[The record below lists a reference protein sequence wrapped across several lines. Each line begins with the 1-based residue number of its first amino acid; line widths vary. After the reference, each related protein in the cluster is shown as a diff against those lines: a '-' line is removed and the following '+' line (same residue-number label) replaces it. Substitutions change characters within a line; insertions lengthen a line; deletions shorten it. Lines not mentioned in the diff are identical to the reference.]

1 MTAIQ
6 EPKVDGRAT
15 YLRYIEGEGIPI
27 VEGLYIP
34 DLKEVEVSPWARKG
48 ALGAIVR
55 LEGAENLNDAYV
67 LEIPPGAETTPQ
79 RHMYEEL
86 VYVVQGRG
94 ATTVSNS
101 AGTKVTFEWGPG
113 SVFGIPLNASYQH
126 FNGSGS
132 EPARYY
138 AVTSA
143 PLMMNLFH
151 NQDFIFGTDAD
162 FLDRF
167 GGESHDFSGGGK
179 SYAGRIWETNFI
191 PDVRAMKL
199 QRWNERGAGG
209 TNAMLELAESSMCGH
224 ISEFPVGTY
233 KKAHRHRAGA
243 HVIILS
249 GQGFSMLWEENEPI
263 RKVDWKPGSVVVP
276 PERWF
281 HQHFNAGPT
290 PARYLALRWGSK
302 KFPVFRDW
310 GIDKSVKEG
319 GDQIEYE
326 DEDLGVRQ
334 TFEAELAANDV
345 RSQMD
350 GVLARAG
357 A

>member
-1 MTAIQ
+1 
-6 EPKVDGRAT
+6 
-15 YLRYIEGEGIPI
+15 
-27 VEGLYIP
+27 
-34 DLKEVEVSPWARKG
+34 
-48 ALGAIVR
+48 
-55 LEGAENLNDAYV
+55 
-67 LEIPPGAETTPQ
+67 
-79 RHMYEEL
+79 MYEEL

>member
-1 MTAIQ
+1 
-6 EPKVDGRAT
+6 
-15 YLRYIEGEGIPI
+15 
-27 VEGLYIP
+27 
-34 DLKEVEVSPWARKG
+34 
-48 ALGAIVR
+48 
-55 LEGAENLNDAYV
+55 
-67 LEIPPGAETTPQ
+67 
-79 RHMYEEL
+79 
-86 VYVVQGRG
+86 
-94 ATTVSNS
+94 
-101 AGTKVTFEWGPG
+101 
-113 SVFGIPLNASYQH
+113 
-126 FNGSGS
+126 
-132 EPARYY
+132 
-138 AVTSA
+138 
-143 PLMMNLFH
+143 
-151 NQDFIFGTDAD
+151 
-162 FLDRF
+162 
-167 GGESHDFSGGGK
+167 
-179 SYAGRIWETNFI
+179 
-191 PDVRAMKL
+191 
-199 QRWNERGAGG
+199 
-209 TNAMLELAESSMCGH
+209 MLELAESSMCGH